1 MLLHTAPLYRTHP
14 REEGHDLLYLES
26 NSCICVHCHSLGT
39 EIASLLGVSR
49 MTAYTR
55 RQQFGLLNDPSV
67 EINNA
72 ELQIVLSQLRRTFP
86 ESGEKMVVG
95 HLRSL

>member
-1 MLLHTAPLYRTHP
+1 
-14 REEGHDLLYLES
+14 
-26 NSCICVHCHSLGT
+26 
-39 EIASLLGVSR
+39 
-49 MTAYTR
+49 MTAYTQ

-72 ELQIVLSQLRRTFP
+72 ELQIVSSQLRRTLP

-95 HLRSL
+95 HLRSLGYNITRSCVQNVLCPQS